1 MMRRC
6 RDKSRSERNQT
17 RLTTNY
23 RWQVKNEHEQRLTTW
38 KARSRSSRTRE
49 REREGERCFGRGECV
64 VMSRASRRKK
74 PASRR
79 KQRSRRM
86 KGKEGWGEGGGGI
99 ETSHRPYTLHQSS
112 LLARGLTTSQR
123 GDKRTWLV
131 GGNLGISVGT
141 VIVGEA
147 NCGKKAVCCGAVGDR
162 SFLSTVCQFLLLP
175 VSISW
180 SLISKNYLIIYVLR
194 IKFR

>member
-1 MMRRC
+1 MKSTAIDRMMRRC

-86 KGKEGWGEGGGGI
+86 KGREGRGEGGRDRNEPPPI
-99 ETSHRPYTLHQSS
+99 HASS
-112 LLARGLTTSQR
+112 IFASRE
-123 GDKRTWLV
+123 RTNDV
-131 GGNLGISVGT
+131 AAG
-141 VIVGEA
+141 
-147 NCGKKAVCCGAVGDR
+147 R
-162 SFLSTVCQFLLLP
+162 
-175 VSISW
+175 
-180 SLISKNYLIIYVLR
+180 
-194 IKFR
+194 